1 MNETMKI
8 GISPNNAKAS
18 LNLESAQAS
27 NFHLSPIH
35 AEAISAIVGKDNL
48 LTGVADRY
56 AYSRD
61 RLPFA
66 LYQLRAQQLPAT
78 LPSAIALPGNAEE
91 IAAIL
96 RYSHQNGIRVIP
108 FGAGSGVLGGTIPLV
123 NEVMID
129 LKRLNQIVSVN
140 PEDATVTVQAGMN
153 GWQFEE
159 ALRSKGYTV
168 GHLPQSITMSTVGGW
183 AACRGAGQASSRYGK
198 IEDIVVGL
206 KALLP
211 DGRPLEVRPL
221 SRRAVGPSI
230 KDIMV
235 GSEGVLGIITELTLR
250 IWKLPEH
257 TAASVMAFPS
267 IQHGFD
273 ACREIMQSELR
284 PEVVRLY
291 DEVESAQRTTGM
303 DEFETRPILC
313 ILKFSGK
320 KALAQVEQDLAL
332 EICTR
337 HGAVVTGDAPY
348 RHWEETRFHSYSTQ
362 WQTDGY
368 YMDTIE
374 VTGNWSKLSK
384 MYEFIRT
391 AVHSI
396 HPKIHFG
403 AHWSHVYPE
412 GACQYMTV
420 RLPPME
426 HDQALA
432 LHRKAWD
439 TVESLCL
446 DLGGSIAHHHGAG
459 LFRGPWMQRELNS
472 GLDLIQILKDG
483 LDPDNL
489 LNPGKLGLRQPAGSA
504 WKE

>member
-1 MNETMKI
+1 MNET
-8 GISPNNAKAS
+8 
-18 LNLESAQAS
+18 LNTGLDLDATSQAS
-27 NFHLSPIH
+27 DIQLGKKH
-35 AEAISAIVGKDNL
+35 ADALSAIVGNANL
-48 LTGVADRY
+48 LTGLADRY

-66 LYQLRAQQLPAT
+66 LYQLRDQRLAAT
-78 LPSAIALPGNAEE
+78 LPSAIVLPGNTDEV
-91 IAAIL
+91 AAIL
-96 RYSHQNGIRVIP
+96 RYAHENKISVIP

-123 NEVMID
+123 NELMID
-129 LKRLNQIVSVN
+129 LKRLNQIVSLH
-140 PEDATVTVQAGMN
+140 PIDATVTVQAGMN

-159 ALRSKGYTV
+159 ALRAKGFTA

-206 KALLP
+206 KGLLP
-211 DGRPLEVRPL
+211 DGRLVEVRPL

-230 KDIMV
+230 KDMLV
-235 GSEGVLGIITELTLR
+235 GSEGVLAIITELTLR
-250 IWKLPEH
+250 IWRLPEH
-257 TAASVMAFPS
+257 SSACVMAFPS

-273 ACREIMQSELR
+273 ACREIMQAELR

-291 DEVESAQRTTGM
+291 DEVESAQRTSKM
-303 DEFETRPILC
+303 EEFKTRPILC

-332 EICTR
+332 EICMR
-337 HGAVVTGDAPY
+337 HGAVLTGDGPY

-374 VTGNWSKLSK
+374 ITGNWSKLSA
-384 MYEFIRT
+384 MYGAMRD
-391 AVHSI
+391 AVRLI
-396 HPKIHFG
+396 HPQVHFG

-420 RLPPME
+420 RLPPMA
-426 HDQALA
+426 HDQALL

-439 TVESLCL
+439 TIENLCL
-446 DLGGSIAHHHGAG
+446 DMGGSIAHHHGAG
-459 LFRGPWMQRELNS
+459 LFRGPWMKRELNT

>member
-1 MNETMKI
+1 MDMASGS
-8 GISPNNAKAS
+8 GIDLDATARASASP
-18 LNLESAQAS
+18 AQQTHVAA
-27 NFHLSPIH
+27 L
-35 AEAISAIVGKDNL
+35 AAIVGATNV

-78 LPSAIALPGNAEE
+78 LPCAVAMPGNAEE
-91 IAAIL
+91 VAAVL
-96 RYSHQNGIRVIP
+96 RYARANGIRVIP

-123 NEVMID
+123 QELMID
-129 LKRLNQIVSVN
+129 LTRLNQLVSVN
-140 PEDATVTVQAGMN
+140 PVDATVTVQAGMN
-153 GWQFEE
+153 GWQFED
-159 ALRSKGYTV
+159 ALRAQGYTA

-206 KALLP
+206 KAVLP
-211 DGRPLEVRPL
+211 DGQSLEVRPL

-230 KDIMV
+230 KDMLV

-257 TAASVMAFPS
+257 STAAVMAFPS
-267 IQHGFD
+267 IEHGFD
-273 ACREIMQSELR
+273 ACREIMQAELR

-291 DEVESAQRTTGM
+291 DKAESAQRTSGM
-303 DEFETRPILC
+303 EAFTDRPILC
-313 ILKFSGK
+313 IMKFSGK
-320 KALAQVEQDLAL
+320 KALAEVERALAL
-332 EICTR
+332 EICQR
-337 HGAVVTGDAPY
+337 HGAVLTTDGPY
-348 RHWEETRFHSYSTQ
+348 HHWEETRFNSYSTQ

-368 YMDTIE
+368 FMDTIE
-374 VTGNWSKLSK
+374 VTGNWSKLPQ
-384 MYEFIRT
+384 MYETIYK
-391 AVHSI
+391 AVHAI
-396 HPKIHFG
+396 HPEIHFG

-426 HDQALA
+426 QAQALA

-439 TVESLCL
+439 TVEGLCL

-459 LFRGPWMQRELNS
+459 LFRGPWMGRELGA
-472 GLDLIQILKDG
+472 GLEMIQILKDG

-489 LNPGKLGLRQPAGSA
+489 VNPGKLGLRQPAGST